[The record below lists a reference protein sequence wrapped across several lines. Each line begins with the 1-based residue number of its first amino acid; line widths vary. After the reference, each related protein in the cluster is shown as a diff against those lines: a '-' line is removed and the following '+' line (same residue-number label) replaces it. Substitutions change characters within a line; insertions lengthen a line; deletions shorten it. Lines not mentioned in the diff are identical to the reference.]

1 MGNTILVPYDL
12 TETTKAAVLFAAK
25 LAQKSGSGVKIL
37 HIETSDSSD
46 DVASQLESLAGQ
58 LKAELGVYAQYLIRK
73 GNLIKEISNEANSRN
88 YSMVIIG
95 SHGIKGMKDSLFGMD
110 VLKLVKAI
118 AVPVVALQKGFSA
131 DPAGMSEILLPASS
145 HHVFEKKVNAV
156 ITLAR
161 LFSST
166 VHVYTVEKPGFE
178 WSDSLKR
185 NIELAVSK
193 LESSNVNFKR
203 VNEQQTTYSP
213 GYAKQI
219 LKYAQQSGAGLI
231 AVVST
236 ASDEYYYIAD
246 SDKERLLTNDQ
257 NIPVLCV
264 SDKAL
269 V

>member
-1 MGNTILVPYDL
+1 MGNSILVPYDL
-12 TETTKAAVLFAAK
+12 TETTKDAVLFAAK

-37 HIETSDSSD
+37 HVEASASGD
-46 DVASQLESLAGQ
+46 DVTSQLESLAGQ
-58 LKAELGVYAQYLIRK
+58 LKEESGVYAEYLIRK
-73 GNLIKEISNEANSRN
+73 GNLIKEISSEANSRK
-88 YSMVIIG
+88 YKWVVIG
-95 SHGIKGMKDSLFGMD
+95 SHGIKGIRNSLLGTD

-118 AVPVVALQKGFSA
+118 AVPVVTVQQGFSD
-131 DPAGMSEILLPASS
+131 DPAGMREIILPASS
-145 HHVFEKKVNAV
+145 HDFFEKKVDAV
-156 ITLAR
+156 ITFAR
-161 LFSST
+161 LFGST
-166 VHVYTVEKPGFE
+166 VHVYTIEKPGFE
-178 WSDSLKR
+178 WSDMLRR
-185 NIELAVSK
+185 NIEIAVSK
-193 LESSNVNFKR
+193 LESGNVNFKR

-219 LKYAQQSGAGLI
+219 LQYAQQSGAGLI

-246 SDKERLLTNDQ
+246 SDKERLLTNEQ